1 MPTLGNSKGKACVR
15 DALIYVWDAQQQF
28 PIAGKSPPG
37 QTPERRLPLTQ
48 SRDLGCAGPALPW
61 EGTGQAGG
69 PLSTSRLTAAES
81 TAVDA
86 SISVTPALGRPGDNR
101 GQGEGGREV
110 AFTPLLSCTCVSGLL
125 SSLPLLPTWISPS
138 CSLSP
143 PHVSLYLSHPTHQH
157 YVPKELRFR
166 RQRNRFRP
174 LWPCP

>member
-28 PIAGKSPPG
+28 PIASKSPPG
-37 QTPERRLPLTQ
+37 QNPERRLPLTQ

-81 TAVDA
+81 TVVDA

-101 GQGEGGREV
+101 GQGEGGRER
-110 AFTPLLSCTCVSGLL
+110 GRWQ
-125 SSLPLLPTWISPS
+125 LPH
-138 CSLSP
+138 C
-143 PHVSLYLSHPTHQH
+143 
-157 YVPKELRFR
+157 
-166 RQRNRFRP
+166 
-174 LWPCP
+174 